1 MSAPVTVAGP
11 VTSITI
17 VTSSSESNS
26 NTNFLIFKMI
36 AVTSSKTPS
45 TAENSWIAPLIFTAN
60 TAAPGIDDNNTLLK
74 ELPKVVPKPLSKG
87 SMINLP

>member
-45 TAENSWIAPLIFTAN
+45 TAENS
-60 TAAPGIDDNNTLLK
+60 
-74 ELPKVVPKPLSKG
+74 
-87 SMINLP
+87 